1 MAYIYKIYIIIK
13 YIWHTIKLTLV
24 SVPLMSISAEYTKR
38 KIKGFFIM
46 WCRNCCTETS
56 YEHCPICNS
65 KTVED
70 IPSEVFWCS
79 HCRVPI
85 LQLVTQPDKGV
96 CPRCGHK
103 TKYMSTDIR
112 PVFPEE
118 RLLFELLLDREPNE
132 FIEKSVWASNSRYY
146 VDGKSISIP
155 SSLFKTADTVSI
167 AKKIEQHKTANSY
180 SFFNRTIE
188 VFIEANNAR
197 LNYIKDEACS
207 FVMQEVKRFPEE
219 NIVISFSGG
228 KDSTATADVVVKSLS
243 NPSLV
248 HIFGDTTL
256 EFPYTTEYAQRY
268 REEHPQAIF
277 KVAKNNEQVFMD
289 VCKDIGPPARMMR
302 WCCSMFKTG
311 PITRVINSLY
321 RNQQI
326 LTFYGIRKNE
336 SVSRSKYNRV
346 EDDAES
352 VKIQQQTVASPIF
365 FWKDLDV
372 WLYLLAEK
380 VDFNEAYRLGYDRVG
395 CWCCPNNNQRAQF
408 LSRIYMP
415 EKSKE
420 WRDFLVDFAVKIGK
434 PDPEEYVDEGGWKAR
449 QGGNGLA
456 AAGDVKIRFSN
467 CTSEEHA
474 KIYRLVRPFDDELV
488 GMFVPFGRVAPE
500 LGQKLLHEVLV
511 LDAKTN
517 VPILSLQPFN
527 HDGYDYAVK
536 VRTMNVADHD
546 DLQRMVG
553 YQIRKFNVCRQCLK
567 CESICRAGAISITGG
582 QYYIDP
588 DKCVHCK
595 MCMTAKYLDGGCTM
609 DKYLRTK

>member
-1 MAYIYKIYIIIK
+1 
-13 YIWHTIKLTLV
+13 
-24 SVPLMSISAEYTKR
+24 
-38 KIKGFFIM
+38 M
-46 WCRNCCTETS
+46 WCRNCNIEVNQQT
-56 YEHCPICNS
+56 CPVCGRD
-65 KTVED
+65 TVED
-70 IPSEVFWCS
+70 VPVEVYWCS
-79 HCRVPI
+79 SCRVPV
-85 LQLVTQPDKGV
+85 LQEVSQADKGI
-96 CPRCGHK
+96 CPRCGK
-103 TKYMSTDIR
+103 KMKYMSADVR

-118 RLLFELLLDREPNE
+118 RALLEILLEREPNE
-132 FIEKSVWASNSRYY
+132 YLEKSVWAVNNRYY
-146 VDGKSISIP
+146 IDGKSV
-155 SSLFKTADTVSI
+155 SLPNKLFMNADADAV
-167 AKKIEQHKTANSY
+167 AKKLKTWKKGNSY
-180 SFFNRTIE
+180 KFFNETIQR
-188 VFIEANNAR
+188 FIEANAAR
-197 LNYIKDEACS
+197 LHYIKDEAYR
-207 FVMQEVKRFPEE
+207 FVNGEAAKFPEE
-219 NIVISFSGG
+219 NVVISFSGG
-228 KDSTATADVVVKSLS
+228 KDSTATADVVIKALS
-243 NPSLV
+243 NPNAV

-277 KVAKNNEQVFMD
+277 KVAKNYEQVFLD
-289 VCKDIGPPARMMR
+289 VCEDIGPPARMMR

-311 PITRVINSLY
+311 PITRVINSMY

-326 LTFYGIRKNE
+326 LTFYGIRKSE

-372 WLYLLAEK
+372 WLYILAEGI
-380 VDFNEAYRLGYDRVG
+380 DFNEAYRLGYDRVG

-420 WRDFLVDFAVKIGK
+420 WRDFLIRFAKKVGK
-434 PDPEEYVDEGGWKAR
+434 PDPEDYVDQGWWKAR
-449 QGGNGLA
+449 QGGNGLP
-456 AAGDVKIRFSN
+456 AAGDVKIKFSN
-467 CTSEEHA
+467 CTTEEHA

-488 GMFVPFGRVAPE
+488 GMFVPFGILAPE
-500 LGQKLLHEVLV
+500 LGQKLLREVIV
-511 LDAKTN
+511 LEPRTK
-517 VPILSLQPFN
+517 VPILSIQPFE
-527 HDGYDYAVK
+527 HEGYEHAVK

-553 YQIRKFNVCRQCLK
+553 YQVRKFNACRQCLK
-567 CESICRAGAISITGG
+567 CESLCRAGAISIAGG